1 MIDGA
6 ILYSD
11 AEHRLHARIKSRLF
25 RLLSD
30 RLDDIGGLEAIVE
43 GAIGIPPLNAPEPD
57 IVVTDDPEG
66 TGPVRLGSVGDPA
79 SAVTIAGLTVDTGAL

>member
-1 MIDGA
+1 MIDGE

-11 AEHRLHARIKSRLF
+11 AQHRLHARIRSRRF

-43 GAIGIPPLNAPEPD
+43 GAIGTPLNAPEPD
-57 IVVTDDPEG
+57 IVVNDDPEG

-79 SAVTIAGLTVDTGAL
+79 SAVTITGLTVDTGAL